1 MADTKRD
8 IYTTITHKILG
19 QSSEGVGKKKGQAWD
34 RHWDRHMP
42 VPFLYPFL
50 PLTHLPVRR

>member
-19 QSSEGVGKKKGQAWD
+19 QLSEGVGKKKGQAWD
-34 RHWDRHMP
+34 RHMP
-42 VPFLYPFL
+42 VPCLYPFL